1 MSVRLTPGDLSV
13 VFDGRRPLI
22 VFRNCRQKNDRL
34 HLFETMNPFST
45 FSFLTSNV
53 DNSEF
58 NAFSS
63 IGNVENVF
71 DDSCRHLKVITY
83 YLLLMVKIV

>member
-1 MSVRLTPGDLSV
+1 MLVKLTPGDLSV
-13 VFDGRRPLI
+13 IFDGRRPLI
-22 VFRNCRQKNDRL
+22 VFGNCRQENDRF

-45 FSFLTSNV
+45 LGFLTSNV

-63 IGNVENVF
+63 IWNVENVF
-71 DDSCRHLKVITY
+71 DDSCRH
-83 YLLLMVKIV
+83 